1 MPHDEGV
8 RTYLVLTPWRLCAG
22 AAVAAALVVMMVT
35 PWSSTVAPWA
45 QTASGAGIGADL
57 QGKIDRYEA
66 ASAVP
71 LILAWLSPVVVAIV
85 WFLLSRMGTQGL
97 RRWIHTRSGV
107 IAAVAL
113 LVVSGIPGSLW
124 LASVR
129 REFGLNLRSGPQD
142 FLVAIMAGAMTIAVA
157 VAVVSALA
165 WIVGR
170 WPNRWW
176 IVLAPLAAAV
186 ALMGSWALPLF
197 GSHAD
202 RAVPPAVAVEVD
214 VLSQAGGVDAPDLR
228 TAVMSQWASTVNAV
242 VTGYG
247 ASSTITYHDGLF
259 VDLTAPEVRAIS
271 AHEVAHIV
279 SQDVWWASVEA
290 ALVCAAA
297 VAAIAGALSSRRI
310 RRWSGATDGVG
321 VVVAMTP
328 FLALATT
335 ALLAIS
341 VPVVATVSRPIEL
354 RADHEALEL
363 LVISGL
369 AANEVRAS
377 DELAS
382 ALRTMTSINLG
393 GVNPPQWRYAL
404 FGTHPSLAQRLG
416 VLAAA
421 DANTDVS
428 GDQVPATRTSRW
440 QQPN

>member
-1 MPHDEGV
+1 M

-197 GSHAD
+197 GSQAD

-214 VLSQAGGVDAPDLR
+214 VLSQAG
-228 TAVMSQWASTVNAV
+228 
-242 VTGYG
+242 
-247 ASSTITYHDGLF
+247 
-259 VDLTAPEVRAIS
+259 
-271 AHEVAHIV
+271 
-279 SQDVWWASVEA
+279 
-290 ALVCAAA
+290 
-297 VAAIAGALSSRRI
+297 
-310 RRWSGATDGVG
+310 
-321 VVVAMTP
+321 
-328 FLALATT
+328 
-335 ALLAIS
+335 
-341 VPVVATVSRPIEL
+341 
-354 RADHEALEL
+354 
-363 LVISGL
+363 
-369 AANEVRAS
+369 
-377 DELAS
+377 
-382 ALRTMTSINLG
+382 
-393 GVNPPQWRYAL
+393 
-404 FGTHPSLAQRLG
+404 
-416 VLAAA
+416 
-421 DANTDVS
+421 
-428 GDQVPATRTSRW
+428 
-440 QQPN
+440 

>member
-1 MPHDEGV
+1 M
-8 RTYLVLTPWRLCAG
+8 
-22 AAVAAALVVMMVT
+22 AAALVVLMVT
-35 PWSSTVAPWA
+35 PWSSAVAPWA
-45 QTASGAGIGADL
+45 QTASDAGIGADL

-71 LILAWLSPVVVAIV
+71 LILAWLSPVVIAIV
-85 WFLLSRMGTQGL
+85 WFLLSRRGAQGL

-107 IAAVAL
+107 IVAIAL
-113 LVVSGIPGSLW
+113 LVLSGIPSSLW

-129 REFGLNLRSGPQD
+129 REFGLNLRSGSQD
-142 FLVAIMAGAMTIAVA
+142 LLAAILAGAMTIAVA
-157 VAVVSALA
+157 VAVVSVLA

-176 IVLAPLAAAV
+176 IVVAPLAASV
-186 ALMGSWALPLF
+186 ALIGSWALPLF
-197 GSHAD
+197 GTHPD
-202 RAVPPAVAVEVD
+202 LAVPPAVAVEVD
-214 VLSQAGGVDAPDLR
+214 VLSQAGGVNAPDVK
-228 TAVMSQWASTVNAV
+228 TAAISQRASTVNAI

-247 ASSTITYHDGLF
+247 VSSTITYHDSLF

-279 SQDVWWASVEA
+279 SHDVWWASVEA

-328 FLALATT
+328 LLALVT
-335 ALLAIS
+335 AVLLALS

-354 RADHEALEL
+354 RADREAVEL
-363 LVISGL
+363 LVTSGL

-377 DELAS
+377 VELAS
-382 ALRTMTSINLG
+382 ALRTMTSINLS

-404 FGTHPSLAQRLG
+404 FATHPSLAQRLG
-416 VLAAA
+416 ALAAA

-428 GDQVPATRTSRW
+428 VDPVPATRTSRW
-440 QQPN
+440 QQPNSAHAGSVIRLPTSHH